1 MLLCKKTAKS
11 EPGVAAASWLVKAH
25 SRLVS

>member
-1 MLLCKKTAKS
+1 MLLRKKTAKS
-11 EPGVAAASWLVKAH
+11 EPEVSVSPWLVKAH